1 MSKPRGAAPDAV
13 EMMDLFID
21 GMKELNERF
30 LSPQDAKMYERKM
43 TELRERIIGMAAKG
57 GEAGGSAADNGN
69 NAQ

>member
-1 MSKPRGAAPDAV
+1 MSKAAKGPV
-13 EMMDLFID
+13 ELMDMFID
-21 GMKELNERF
+21 GMKGLNERF

-43 TELRERIIGMAAKG
+43 TELRERIMGMAAKG